1 MLIVKIKHDQLVARK
16 NRDQIKFTLLTRLIG
31 EADMVGKNNGNRD
44 PFDEEVISVVKKFL
58 KGVNETIDILSRSG
72 HDASQFEKERDILD
86 SYLPTQLTKEKLIV
100 MLDSAVVDGTLVED
114 KSFKGTAM
122 KWLKE
127 HYSGQYD
134 GRVAAEAIDEFAR
147 K

>member
-16 NRDQIKFTLLTRLIG
+16 NRDQIKSTLLTTLIG

-114 KSFKGTAM
+114 KSFKGAAM

-134 GRVAAEAIDEFAR
+134 GRVAAAAIDEFTR